1 MKKRLLKNFFL
12 PLLFAALTHACMDQS
27 LVATDKA
34 LTLPDESVAS
44 LNALLPDSYTI
55 DFSVEELVDASVW
68 TYTITKVNRREK
80 DIGHFIINFGNCSE
94 ASPTIANIVSAT
106 VNGVDW
112 SGKISNSEGRTGCTI
127 ASSNFVKFDDLGGCG
142 NKHVIQFTLDT
153 IYSQVNTT
161 GWIKAGHSC
170 MARALPGPG
179 CRGYT
184 LTSSMDADPSLAGK
198 IYSDINTY
206 MRTFGFDY
214 SEHPN
219 CSGGFGGHIDG
230 IHCEVAQDATL
241 NKSVF
246 QFNIHIDPVIDGDRC
261 SSGTI
266 DRQRNEM
273 KSITNNTTWAKVQG
287 NWDEWQ
293 ILEWKFKPPA
303 GFQPTAN
310 FCHIHQLKAQ
320 DGPNNGSPLITI
332 TPRANS
338 DGTNK
343 RVQIIHSV
351 DGAATG
357 KGTVVDNIPLADF
370 EGEWVQVREEVHF
383 THAGYYSCKIVRM
396 RDGKVL
402 IDFKD
407 TNIDMWRIGASFI
420 RNKYGIYRSLAG
432 GRLDRDPVGQSPLL
446 KNESH
451 WISDFKVYEKNTNP
465 DPGST
470 HD

>member
-1 MKKRLLKNFFL
+1 MKKRLLQNFL
-12 PLLFAALTHACMDQS
+12 WLLFAALTQACTDQS
-27 LVATDKA
+27 LVDTDA
-34 LTLPDESVAS
+34 PLTLQDGPVGS
-44 LNALLPDSYTI
+44 LTALPPGSYTI
-55 DFSVEELVDASVW
+55 DFNVEERVDASIW

-80 DIGHFIINFGNCSE
+80 DIGHFIINFGNCGE
-94 ASPTIANIVSAT
+94 ASPTIDNIVSAT

-112 SGKISNSEGRTGCTI
+112 SGKISTSEGHTGCTV
-127 ASSNFVKFDDLGGCG
+127 ASSNFVKFDDLACS
-142 NKHVIQFTLDT
+142 NTQVIQFTLDT

-161 GWIKAGHSC
+161 GWIKAGRSC
-170 MARALPGPG
+170 MARAVPGPG

-184 LTSSMDADPSLAGK
+184 LTSAMDADASLAGK
-198 IYSDINTY
+198 IYSEINTY
-206 MRTFGFDY
+206 MRTLGFDY

-230 IHCEVAQDATL
+230 IHCAVAQDATL
-241 NKSVF
+241 NKPVF
-246 QFNIHIDPVIDGDRC
+246 RFDIHIDPVIDGDRC
-261 SSGTI
+261 SAGTV

-273 KSITNNTTWAKVQG
+273 KSITNNAAWAKVQG

-293 ILEWKFKPPA
+293 ILEWKFKLPV

-343 RVQIIHSV
+343 RMQIIHSV
-351 DGAATG
+351 DGASTG
-357 KGTVVDNIPLADF
+357 KGTVVNNIPLSDF
-370 EGEWVQVREEVHF
+370 EGEWVQVREEMHY
-383 THAGYYSCKIVRM
+383 THQGYYSCQIVRVS
-396 RDGKVL
+396 DGKVL

-407 TNIDMWRIGASFI
+407 PNIDMWRIGASFI

-432 GRLDRDPVGQSPLL
+432 GRLDMDPVGQSPLL
-446 KNESH
+446 KNESL
-451 WISDFKVYEKNTNP
+451 WVSDFNVYEKNTNP
-465 DPGST
+465 DPGLP